1 MKAFW
6 DDRYRQAEFAY
17 GEVPNRYFKEQIDK
31 RKPGTIL
38 LPAEGEGRNA
48 VYAAQLG
55 WEVSAFD
62 ISSEGKKKAQ
72 ALAKKH
78 GVSIDYR
85 VGQLVDLDYTDEQFD
100 VIALVYAHFPTG
112 VRKEFHQLLQ
122 QKLKPGG
129 VVILEAFSKNNLAY
143 RQKNPN
149 VGGPPNPEA
158 LYTLEDLRAD
168 FATFEFLELAE
179 KEVELNE
186 GLYHNGTAAVVRMVG
201 IKKG

>member
-6 DDRYRQAEFAY
+6 DDRYRQEEFAY
-17 GEVPNRYFKEQIDK
+17 GEAPNRFFKDQIDK

-48 VYAAQLG
+48 VYAAQMG

-62 ISSEGKKKAQ
+62 ISSEGEKKAQ

-85 VGQLVDLDYTDEQFD
+85 VGQLADLDYADEQFD
-100 VIALVYAHFPTG
+100 VIALVYAHFPPE
-112 VRKEFHQLLQ
+112 VRKGFHQLLQ

-143 RQKNPN
+143 RHKNPN
-149 VGGPPNPEA
+149 VGGPPNAEA
-158 LYTLEDLRAD
+158 LYTIDDLSGD
-168 FATFEFLELAE
+168 FANYEFLELAE

-186 GLYHNGTAAVVRMVG
+186 GLYHNGTAAVVRLVG
-201 IKKG
+201 VKQD